1 MGRQRG
7 DNLSLSET
15 TGMQA
20 LIKKNW
26 CYQYLSILELR
37 HGLFQDVE
45 VNREVA
51 AQQVSSS
58 DQLLDRAWRLAR
70 RQGSLEQITRIQ
82 RYLISIIMVLLLIAL
97 AVGVSAAMA
106 ALGAGNSP
114 VNVIWT
120 LLGLLLM
127 PTVTLILWLGS
138 LLLSP
143 ASSPWFGRVWQE
155 ISTRLLGRSSLLDAW
170 KAWLEL
176 ARQAGALTLWL
187 ALMSHLI
194 WLALL
199 FGSVIAMVAAFSL
212 KHYTFVWETTWL
224 SVDVFVSLA
233 LLIGTPS
240 SWLGLSIPDAAS
252 IAASGNHALDD
263 PAVRMQWANWLVGS
277 VFVLGVLP
285 RLLAVIGCAL
295 SIWGRYARHRPN
307 PNTAYAKAVL
317 AQIRHD
323 AAVELRDGPPG
334 AKDQWRPLQNQWQG
348 ESGDIAVV
356 GLDLKEMPD
365 WSKAWPGFGVVDDRQ
380 TRADALALLKGRP
393 PERLLIVVDAGQTP
407 DRGSIS
413 LARELASFAG
423 KARVVMQPRDGGA
436 DRSDLW
442 FAKLLEAGMD
452 LPFKSPQQAAQW
464 LGGSHHG

>member
-1 MGRQRG
+1 MPS
-7 DNLSLSET
+7 DTTSLQT
-15 TGMQA
+15 
-20 LIKKNW
+20 LIKNW

-37 HGLFQDVE
+37 HGLFQDAE
-45 VNREVA
+45 INRAVA
-51 AQQVSSS
+51 AQQASSS
-58 DQLLDRAWRLAR
+58 EQLLDRAWRLVR
-70 RQGSLEQITRIQ
+70 RQRSLEQITQIQ
-82 RYLISIIMVLLLIAL
+82 RYLVSIIVVLFLIAL
-97 AVGVSAAMA
+97 GVGGSAAMA
-106 ALGAGNSP
+106 ALGAGDNP
-114 VNVIWT
+114 VNVIWS

-127 PTVTLILWLGS
+127 PTVTLALWLVS
-138 LLLSP
+138 LALNSTSP
-143 ASSPWFGRVWQE
+143 PWFGRVWQE

-199 FGSVIAMVAAFSL
+199 SGGVIAMVAAFSL

-224 SVDVFVSLA
+224 SGDVFVSLA
-233 LLIGTPS
+233 LLIGNLS
-240 SWLGLSIPDAAS
+240 GWLGLSMPDAAS

-263 PAVRMQWANWLVGS
+263 PVVRMQWANWLVGS

-285 RLLAVIGCAL
+285 RLLAATGCVLA
-295 SIWGRYARHRPN
+295 IWRCYRRYSPN

-334 AKDQWRPLQNQWQG
+334 VKDQWQLLHNPWQG

-356 GLDLKEMPD
+356 GLDLKQMPE
-365 WSKAWPGFGVVDDRQ
+365 WSKAWPGLGVVDDRQ

-407 DRGSIS
+407 DRGSVS

-423 KARVVMQPRDGGA
+423 KARVVMQPREGGA
-436 DRSDLW
+436 DRSELW
-442 FAKLLEAGMD
+442 LAKLIEAGME
-452 LPFKSPQQAAQW
+452 LPFKNQQQATQW
-464 LGGSHHG
+464 LGGASHG